1 MNDGLDRAYYDRWY
15 RHPRHK
21 VSTPAERAR
30 VARTII
36 SVAEQL
42 LERRVRNALDVGC
55 GEGLW
60 RAALLSVRPLLRYHG
75 IDPSAYAVRRFGARR
90 NLRRGDITSLDTLR
104 LRGPFDIIICNDVL
118 HYVPTPELHAGMRA
132 LAERLCGVA
141 YLGLFT
147 SADDIEGDTKTF
159 LRRTPSFYRSAFA
172 RAGLE
177 SVGMHCW
184 IPAAL
189 AKDRAALELS
199 DA

>member
-1 MNDGLDRAYYDRWY
+1 M
-15 RHPRHK
+15 
-21 VSTPAERAR
+21 
-30 VARTII
+30 
-36 SVAEQL
+36 AEQL

>member
-1 MNDGLDRAYYDRWY
+1 MDKAYYDRWY
-15 RHPRHK
+15 RHPRDK
-21 VSTPAERAR
+21 VSTAAERAR
-30 VARTII
+30 VAGTII

-42 LERRVRNALDVGC
+42 LERRVRNALDLGC

-60 RAALLSVRPLLRYHG
+60 RAALRSVRPAMRYTG

-90 NLRRGDITSLDTLR
+90 NVRQGDITSLAALR
-104 LRGPFDIIICNDVL
+104 IRGPFDVILCNDVL
-118 HYVPTPELHAGMRA
+118 HYVPTPELRLGMRA
-132 LAERLCGVA
+132 LAERLRGVA

-147 SADDIEGDTKTF
+147 SADDIEGDMKTW
-159 LRRTPSFYRSAFA
+159 LRRPPSFYRKEFA
-172 RAGLE
+172 RAGLA

>member
-1 MNDGLDRAYYDRWY
+1 M
-15 RHPRHK
+15 
-21 VSTPAERAR
+21 
-30 VARTII
+30 ARTII

-60 RAALLSVRPLLRYHG
+60 RAALLSARPSLRYAG

-90 NLRRGDITSLDTLR
+90 NIRQGDITSLAALR
-104 LRGPFDIIICNDVL
+104 IRGPFDVIICNDVL
-118 HYVPTPELHAGMRA
+118 HYVATPELRTGMRGV
-132 LAERLCGVA
+132 AERLRGVA

-147 SADDIEGDTKTF
+147 SADDIEGDMKTW
-159 LRRTPSFYRSAFA
+159 LRRPPSFYRDEFA
-172 RAGLE
+172 RAGLR

-184 IPAAL
+184 IPAPL
-189 AKDRAALELS
+189 AESRAALELS